1 MPIRFREASAH
12 GLQSLTAEVPAGAV
26 VGLTGED
33 NAAQDA
39 ILALAS
45 GELQPQSGAVEAGGS
60 LVLGHAF
67 SRAGLFERARLR
79 WQVETARRAGSA
91 VLLASQDTNLLE
103 SLCDEVWWVDEGKLA
118 CQAAPREALAAYQ
131 RAAMK
136 RIADWG
142 RATGRPL
149 EPSLRRGDGRA
160 KLLAVETLDAQD
172 RPSAVWQSGSAV
184 GVLVRLRYEAAVDN
198 PVIGIMIRT
207 RIGFE
212 VFGTNTELER
222 VPLGSPA
229 AGDALSVIFRFPCG
243 LCPQEYTITAASHD
257 SDGTWHDWLEDA
269 VLVSVTDTRYT
280 AGVANLRATVEV
292 RR

>member
-1 MPIRFREASAH
+1 LEP
-12 GLQSLTAEVPAGAV
+12 LTAEVPAGAV
-26 VGLTGED
+26 VGLTGD
-33 NAAQDA
+33 DTAAQDVV
-39 ILALAS
+39 LALAS
-45 GELQPQSGAVEAGGS
+45 GELQPQSGAVDAERG

-91 VLLASQDTNLLE
+91 VLLASQDEALLE
-103 SLCDEVWWVDEGKLA
+103 SLCDEVWWMDEGRLA
-118 CQAAPREALAAYQ
+118 CQAQPREALAACQ
-131 RAAMK
+131 RTAMR

-142 RATGRPL
+142 RATGQPL

-160 KLLAVETLDAQD
+160 KLLAVETLNAED
-172 RPSAVWQSGSAV
+172 RPSAVWQSGSAA
-184 GVLVRLRYEAAVDN
+184 GVLVRLRYEAAVEN
-198 PVIGIMIRT
+198 PVVGIMIRT

-222 VPLGSPA
+222 ISLGSPA
-229 AGDALSVIFRFPCG
+229 AGDELNVIFRFPCG

-257 SDGTWHDWLEDA
+257 SDGTWHDWIEDA

-280 AGVANLRATVEV
+280 AGVANLRATVEI